1 MKKAIVTGAAGHIG
15 YNVTKVLLA
24 KNYDVHLLVRSI
36 NTNIVELQDAGAK
49 VYPCNLF
56 EVDSYAPIIKDADV
70 LFHLAAENTT
80 SMSNASRV
88 LENTDKLT
96 QVILN
101 ACHEKQVNTVI
112 YTSSVV
118 VIGRSP
124 NPDKP
129 LTEKDVNPFAES
141 PYVLGKMQ
149 AEKFV
154 EQFIKEK
161 NADIRRVY
169 PSWAV
174 GSGDTKL
181 TPPHKVIKEFLEDG
195 APVYF
200 DGGVSIAAVEEIAN
214 GHVAAYEKGKFG
226 ETYIL
231 SGENVTFKEFYKILC
246 ANSKQKM
253 PMLKMPKF
261 AILIASWIFTKLF
274 KLIGKEFPISP
285 EYAQSVVGNYSWY
298 DCSKAKNEL
307 GYQTQ
312 PVEEILKNAV
322 IDANR
327 KILGVHLL
335 GKKTHLTNPHPE
347 QTTRHSDDR
356 SNLLNETNGNTEQI
370 SRFTQND
377 EMLLITGVP
386 GWLGNRMIDI
396 LINGDRFGNHQ
407 SNRKVRVLLEPRFKG
422 LLNLPANY
430 EIVYADITNKEQVNE
445 AVKNVTS
452 VFHLAGAIYPKN
464 IDVLYKVN
472 EEGTKNLVD
481 ACIENNIRRFVF
493 MSTDSIC
500 GNGTKEKPVFDEN
513 TEASPYKNYGK
524 SKYLAEKYI
533 LDKTKEGKIDG
544 TSLRGFWFF
553 GPFAPARQ
561 LTFVNMFYWPRQ
573 IIFGNGRNQRSI
585 SHTDNIIEA
594 FFLIENNPVTYGNW
608 YWIGNDQPHP
618 TVDDIYISIA
628 KALNVK
634 YKPLYIP
641 KFICRGFELLDS
653 ILGKFNYLHPTI
665 HAAGKF
671 DYDIA
676 GNIDK
681 AKRDFGYEPKVTLE
695 DAAKELKGMTS

>member
-1 MKKAIVTGAAGHIG
+1 MPKAIVTGAAGHIG
-15 YNVTKVLLA
+15 YHVTKELLS

-36 NTNIVELQDAGAK
+36 NTNIIELQEAGAK

-56 EVDSYAPIIKDADV
+56 EVESYAAIIKNANV

-96 QVILN
+96 QVVLN
-101 ACHEKQVNTVI
+101 ACHENEVQTVI

-124 NPDKP
+124 NPEKP

-149 AEKFV
+149 AEKYV
-154 EQFIKEK
+154 ENFIAQH
-161 NADIRRVY
+161 NYDIRRVY

-174 GSGDTKL
+174 GNHDTKL
-181 TPPHKVIKEFLEDG
+181 TPPHKVIKDFLEKG
-195 APVYF
+195 TPVYF
-200 DGGVSIAAVEEIAN
+200 DGGISIAAVEEIAK
-214 GHVAAYEKGKFG
+214 GHVLAYEKGKFG

-231 SGENVTFKEFYKILC
+231 SGENITFKKLYELLV
-246 ANSKQKM
+246 ANSRQKM
-253 PMLKMPKF
+253 PLIKMPKF
-261 AILIASWIFTKLF
+261 AIVAAAWIFTKLF
-274 KLIGKEFPISP
+274 KLLGKEFPISP
-285 EYAQSVVGNYSWY
+285 EYAKAVAGSYSWY

-312 PVEEILKNAV
+312 PVDEILKNAV
-322 IDANR
+322 QDANR

-335 GKKTHLTNPHPE
+335 GKKTNTIHHHN
-347 QTTRHSDDR
+347 DDKDG
-356 SNLLNETNGNTEQI
+356 T
-370 SRFTQND
+370 
-377 EMLLITGVP
+377 LLITGVP

-396 LINGDRFGNHQ
+396 LINGDRFGNNQ

-422 LLNLPANY
+422 LLNLPPNY
-430 EIVYADITNKEQVNE
+430 EIVYADITNKEQVGE
-445 AVKNVTS
+445 AVKNVTA

-464 IDVLYKVN
+464 IDVLYVVN

-481 ACIENNIRRFVF
+481 ACIENNVRRFVF
-493 MSTDSIC
+493 MSTDSTC
-500 GNGTKEKPVFDEN
+500 GYGTKDKPVFDEN
-513 TEASPYKNYGK
+513 TEASPYKNYGN

-561 LTFVNMFYWPRQ
+561 LTFVNIFYWPRQ
-573 IIFGNGRNQRSI
+573 IVFGNGKNLRSI

-594 FFLIENNPVTYGNW
+594 FFKVENNSATFGNW

-618 TVDDIYISIA
+618 TVDDIYTSIA
-628 KALNVK
+628 NALGVK
-634 YKPLYIP
+634 YKPFYIP
-641 KFICRGFELLDS
+641 KLFCRCFELLDTF
-653 ILGKFNYLHPTI
+653 LGKFNYLHPTI

-681 AKRDFGYEPKVTLE
+681 AKRDFGYIPKVTLQ
-695 DAAKELKGMTS
+695 DAAKELKEMSS

>member
-1 MKKAIVTGAAGHIG
+1 MQRAIVTGAAGHIG
-15 YNVTKVLLA
+15 YHVTKILLSR
-24 KNYDVHLLVRSI
+24 NYEVHLLVRSI
-36 NTNIVELQDAGAK
+36 NTNIIELEEAGAK

-56 EVDSYAPIIKDADV
+56 EVSSYAAIIQDADV

-96 QVILN
+96 QAVLN
-101 ACHEKQVNTVI
+101 ACHENSVKTVI

-124 NPDKP
+124 DPDKL
-129 LTEKDVNPFAES
+129 LTEKDINPFPES

-149 AEKFV
+149 AEKYV
-154 EQFIKEK
+154 SDFIQKY
-161 NADIRRVY
+161 NYDIRRVY

-174 GSGDTKL
+174 GPNDPRL
-181 TPPHKVIKEFLEDG
+181 TPPHKVIKDFLEKG

-200 DGGVSIAAVEEIAN
+200 DGGISIAAVEEIAK
-214 GHVAAYEKGKFG
+214 GHVLAYEKGKFG

-231 SGENVTFKEFYKILC
+231 SGENITFKRLYELLV
-246 ANSKQKM
+246 ANSSQKM
-253 PMLKMPKF
+253 PLLKMPKF
-261 AILIASWIFTKLF
+261 AIVVAAWIFTKLF
-274 KLIGKEFPISP
+274 KIIGKEFPISP
-285 EYAQSVVGNYSWY
+285 QYAKAVAGTFSWY

-307 GYQTQ
+307 GYQNR
-312 PVEEILKNAV
+312 PVEEILKSAV
-322 IDANR
+322 LEANR

-335 GKKTHLTNPHPE
+335 GKKTKCHFE
-347 QTTRHSDDR
+347 R
-356 SNLLNETNGNTEQI
+356 SEKTSENTAVLNKISPISGNDNRDET
-370 SRFTQND
+370 
-377 EMLLITGVP
+377 LLITGVP

-396 LINGDRFGNHQ
+396 MINGDRFGNHKT
-407 SNRKVRVLLEPRFKG
+407 NRKVRVLLEPRFKG
-422 LLNLPANY
+422 LLSLPSNY
-430 EIVYADITNKEQVNE
+430 EIVYADITNKQQVNE
-445 AVKNVTS
+445 AVKNVST

-481 ACIENNIRRFVF
+481 ACIEQKVRRFIF
-493 MSTDSIC
+493 MSTDSTC
-500 GNGTKEKPVFDEN
+500 GHGTAEQPVFNEH
-513 TEASPYKNYGK
+513 TAATPYKNYGK

-573 IIFGNGRNQRSI
+573 LVFGNGKNLRSI

-594 FFLIENNPVTYGNW
+594 FFQAEKNPTTYGNW

-618 TVDDIYISIA
+618 KVDDIYNSIA
-628 KALNVK
+628 NALGVP

-641 KFICRGFELLDS
+641 KFMCRCFELLDS
-653 ILGKFNYLHPTI
+653 FLGKFNWLHPTI

-676 GNIDK
+676 GDIDK
-681 AKRDFGYEPKVTLE
+681 AKRDFGYSPKVTLE
-695 DAAKELKGMTS
+695 DAAKELKELSV

>member
-1 MKKAIVTGAAGHIG
+1 MPKAIVTGAAGHIG
-15 YNVTKVLLA
+15 YHVTKVLLS

-36 NTNIVELQDAGAK
+36 NTNIIELQESGAK

-56 EVDSYAPIIKDADV
+56 ETDSYAAIIKDADV

-96 QVILN
+96 QVVLN
-101 ACHEKQVNTVI
+101 ACHENQVKTVI

-124 NPDKP
+124 VAEK
-129 LTEKDVNPFAES
+129 LRTEKDVNPFPES

-149 AEKFV
+149 AEKYV
-154 EQFIKEK
+154 TDFISKH
-161 NADIRRVY
+161 NYDIRRVY

-174 GSGDTKL
+174 GSNDPRL
-181 TPPHKVIKEFLEDG
+181 TPPHKVIKDFLEKG

-200 DGGVSIAAVEEIAN
+200 DGGISIAAVEEIAK
-214 GHVAAYEKGKFG
+214 GHVLAYEKGKFA
-226 ETYIL
+226 ENYIL
-231 SGENVTFKEFYKILC
+231 SGENITFKKLYELLVT
-246 ANSKQKM
+246 NSRQKM
-253 PMLKMPKF
+253 PALKMPKF
-261 AILIASWIFTKLF
+261 TIVIASWIFSKIF
-274 KLIGKEFPISP
+274 KLLGKEFPISP
-285 EYAQSVVGNYSWY
+285 EYAKAVVGTYSWY

-322 IDANR
+322 ADANR
-327 KILGVHLL
+327 KILGVYLL
-335 GKKTHLTNPHPE
+335 GKKTHLTPHSSPNGE
-347 QTTRHSDDR
+347 GKSSLLDR
-356 SNLLNETNGNTEQI
+356 GEVAET
-370 SRFTQND
+370 
-377 EMLLITGVP
+377 LLITGVP

-396 LINGDRFGNHQ
+396 LINGDRFGKYA

-422 LLNLPANY
+422 YLSLPSNY
-430 EIVYADITNKEQVNE
+430 EIVYADITNKQQVSD
-445 AVKNVTS
+445 AVKGVTA

-481 ACIENNIRRFVF
+481 ACIENQVRRIVF
-493 MSTDSIC
+493 MSTDSTC
-500 GNGTKEKPVFDEN
+500 GHGTDAKPVFDEH
-513 TEASPYKNYGK
+513 TMATPYKNYGK

-561 LTFVNMFYWPRQ
+561 LTFVNMFHWPRQ
-573 IIFGNGRNQRSI
+573 LVFGNGKNLRSI

-594 FFLIENNPVTYGNW
+594 FFQVENNPATFGNW
-608 YWIGNDQPHP
+608 YWIGNDQSHP
-618 TVDDIYISIA
+618 TVDIIYSTIA
-628 KALNVK
+628 HALGVT
-634 YKPLYIP
+634 YKPFYIP
-641 KFICRGFELLDS
+641 KFMCRGFELFDTF
-653 ILGKFNYLHPTI
+653 LGKFNYLHPTI

-681 AKRDFGYEPKVTLE
+681 AKRDFEYEPKVTLE
-695 DAAKELKGMTS
+695 DAAKELKEMTS

>member
-1 MKKAIVTGAAGHIG
+1 MPAQKCI
-15 YNVTKVLLA
+15 LA
-24 KNYDVHLLVRSI
+24 TSLRR
-36 NTNIVELQDAGAK
+36 T
-49 VYPCNLF
+49 
-56 EVDSYAPIIKDADV
+56 SYAAIIKDADV

-96 QVILN
+96 QTVLQ
-101 ACHEKQVNTVI
+101 ACHENTVKTVI

-118 VIGRSP
+118 VIGRSADA
-124 NPDKP
+124 NRP

-154 EQFIKEK
+154 ANFIQQH
-161 NADIRRVY
+161 NYDIRRVY

-174 GSGDTKL
+174 GGNDPKL
-181 TPPHKVIKEFLEDG
+181 TPPHKVIKDFLEKG

-200 DGGVSIAAVEEIAN
+200 DGGISIAAVEEIAK
-214 GHVAAYEKGKFG
+214 GHVLAYEKGKFG

-231 SGENVTFKEFYKILC
+231 SGENITFKKLYELLV
-246 ANSKQKM
+246 ANSRQKM
-253 PMLKMPKF
+253 PLLKLPKF
-261 AILIASWIFTKLF
+261 AIVLASWIFTNIF
-274 KLIGKEFPISP
+274 KLLGKEFPISP
-285 EYAQSVVGNYSWY
+285 EYAKAVVGSFSWY

-322 IDANR
+322 TDANR

-335 GKKTHLTNPHPE
+335 GKKT
-347 QTTRHSDDR
+347 S
-356 SNLLNETNGNTEQI
+356 I
-370 SRFTQND
+370 SRHCEQSEAILTDGFVPRHD
-377 EMLLITGVP
+377 DILLITGVP

-396 LINGDRFGNHQ
+396 LINGDRFGHHQ

-430 EIVYADITNKEQVNE
+430 EIVYADITNKQQVVE
-445 AVKNVTS
+445 AVKNVTT
-452 VFHLAGAIYPKN
+452 VFHLAGAIYPKQ

-481 ACIENNIRRFVF
+481 ACIENNVRRILF
-493 MSTDSIC
+493 MSTDSTC
-500 GNGTKEKPVFDEN
+500 GHGTDAQPVFDEN
-513 TEASPYKNYGK
+513 TEATPYKNYGK

-561 LTFVNMFYWPRQ
+561 LTFVNMFHWPRQ
-573 IIFGNGRNQRSI
+573 IVFGNGKNLRSI
-585 SHTDNIIEA
+585 SHTDNTIEA
-594 FFLIENNPVTYGNW
+594 FFQAEKNPATFGNW

-618 TVDDIYISIA
+618 NVDGIYTAIA
-628 KALNVK
+628 NALGVP
-634 YKPLYIP
+634 YKPFYIP
-641 KFICRGFELLDS
+641 KIMCRGFELFDD

-695 DAAKELKGMTS
+695 DAAKELKELTA

>member
-1 MKKAIVTGAAGHIG
+1 MQKAIITGAAGHIG
-15 YNVTKVLLA
+15 YNVTKVLLE
-24 KNYDVHLLVRSI
+24 KNYDVHLLIRSSNV
-36 NTNIVELQDAGAK
+36 NTIELEQLGAK
-49 VYPCNLF
+49 IYPCNLF

-80 SMSNASRV
+80 SMANAARV

-96 QVILN
+96 RVILN
-101 ACHEKQVNTVI
+101 ACHENQVKTVI

-118 VIGRSP
+118 VIGRSADA
-124 NPDKP
+124 NKP
-129 LTEKDVNPFAES
+129 LNENDTVKFPES
-141 PYVLGKMQ
+141 PYVQGKLL
-149 AEKFV
+149 AEQYV
-154 EQFIKEK
+154 SQFIKDK

-174 GSGDTKL
+174 GAGDTKL
-181 TPPHKVIKEFLEDG
+181 TPPHKVIKDFLEKG
-195 APVYF
+195 TPVYF
-200 DGGVSIAAVEEIAN
+200 DGGISINDVVEIAK
-214 GHVAAYEKGKFG
+214 GHVAAYEKGKFA

-231 SGENVTFKEFYKILC
+231 SGENITFKKFYEILC

-253 PMLKMPKF
+253 PKLKMPKF
-261 AILIASWIFTKLF
+261 VIYMASWIFSKLF

-285 EYAQSVVGNYSWY
+285 EYVQSVVGNYSWY

-307 GYQTQ
+307 GYTVK
-312 PVEEILKNAV
+312 PVEEVLAAAV
-322 IDANR
+322 QEANR
-327 KILGVHLL
+327 RILGTILL
-335 GKKTHLTNPHPE
+335 GKKTNLTPNPSPLGE
-347 QTTRHSDDR
+347 GKSSLLDR
-356 SNLLNETNGNTEQI
+356 GEATET
-370 SRFTQND
+370 
-377 EMLLITGVP
+377 LLITGVP

-407 SNRKVRVLLEPRFKG
+407 SNRKVRVMLEPRFKG
-422 LLNLPANY
+422 LLNLPSNY
-430 EIVYADITNKEQVNE
+430 EIVFADITNKEQVNE
-445 AVKNVTS
+445 VVKNVTS

-481 ACIENNIRRFVF
+481 ACIENKVRRFVF
-493 MSTDSIC
+493 MSTDSTC
-500 GNGTKEKPVFDEN
+500 GHGTNEKPVFDEN
-513 TEASPYKNYGK
+513 TIATPYKNYGN
-524 SKYLAEKYI
+524 SKYLAEKYL

-573 IIFGNGRNQRSI
+573 IVFGNGKNLRSI

-594 FFLIENNPVTYGNW
+594 FFQVEKNPTTFGNW
-608 YWIGNDQPHP
+608 YWIGNDKSHA
-618 TVDDIYISIA
+618 TVDDIYASIA
-628 KALNVK
+628 TALNVN

-641 KFICRGFELLDS
+641 KLMCRGFELFDT

-676 GNIDK
+676 GDIDK
-681 AKRDFGYEPKVTLE
+681 AKRDFGYTPKVTLQ
-695 DAAKELKGMTS
+695 DAAKELKEMTLR

>member
-1 MKKAIVTGAAGHIG
+1 MPKVIVTGAAGHIG
-15 YNVTKVLLA
+15 YHVTKVLLS

-36 NTNIVELQDAGAK
+36 NTNIIELQEAGAK

-56 EVDSYAPIIKDADV
+56 ETDSYAALIKDADV

-96 QVILN
+96 QVVLN
-101 ACHEKQVNTVI
+101 ACHENGVQTVI

-149 AEKFV
+149 AEKYV
-154 EQFIKEK
+154 ENFIAQH
-161 NADIRRVY
+161 NYDIRRVY

-174 GSGDTKL
+174 GNHDPKL
-181 TPPHKVIKEFLEDG
+181 TPPHKVIKDFLEKG

-200 DGGVSIAAVEEIAN
+200 DGGISIAAVEEIAK
-214 GHVAAYEKGKFG
+214 GHVLAYEKGKFG

-231 SGENVTFKEFYKILC
+231 SGENITFKKLYQLLV
-246 ANSKQKM
+246 ANSRQKM
-253 PMLKMPKF
+253 PLVKMPKF
-261 AILIASWIFTKLF
+261 AIVIAAWIFTKLF

-285 EYAQSVVGNYSWY
+285 EYAKAVAGSYSWY

-322 IDANR
+322 LDANR
-327 KILGVHLL
+327 KILGVNLL
-335 GKKTHLTNPHPE
+335 GKKT
-347 QTTRHSDDR
+347 
-356 SNLLNETNGNTEQI
+356 NTVYHQAEY
-370 SRFTQND
+370 ND
-377 EMLLITGVP
+377 GILLITGVP

-422 LLNLPANY
+422 YLNLPANY
-430 EIVYADITNKEQVNE
+430 EIVYADITNKEQVKE

-452 VFHLAGAIYPKN
+452 IFHLAGAIYPKN
-464 IDVLYKVN
+464 INVLYKVN

-481 ACIENNIRRFVF
+481 ACIENNVRRFVF
-493 MSTDSIC
+493 MSTDSTC
-500 GNGTKEKPVFDEN
+500 GHGTKDKPVFDEN
-513 TEASPYKNYGK
+513 TVSTPYKNYGK

-561 LTFVNMFYWPRQ
+561 LTFVNMFHWPRQ
-573 IIFGNGRNQRSI
+573 IVFGNGKNLRSI

-594 FFLIENNPVTYGNW
+594 FFQVENNPATFGNW

-618 TVDDIYISIA
+618 TVDDIYTNIA
-628 KALNVK
+628 TALGVK
-634 YKPLYIP
+634 YKPFYIP
-641 KFICRGFELLDS
+641 KLFCRCFELLDTF
-653 ILGKFNYLHPTI
+653 LGKFNYLHPTI

-681 AKRDFGYEPKVTLE
+681 AKHDFGYVPKVTLQ
-695 DAAKELKGMTS
+695 DAAKELKEMSS

>member
-1 MKKAIVTGAAGHIG
+1 M
-15 YNVTKVLLA
+15 
-24 KNYDVHLLVRSI
+24 
-36 NTNIVELQDAGAK
+36 
-49 VYPCNLF
+49 
-56 EVDSYAPIIKDADV
+56 
-70 LFHLAAENTT
+70 
-80 SMSNASRV
+80 
-88 LENTDKLT
+88 
-96 QVILN
+96 
-101 ACHEKQVNTVI
+101 
-112 YTSSVV
+112 V
-118 VIGRSP
+118 VIGRSSDA
-124 NPDKP
+124 NRP

-154 EQFIKEK
+154 ANFIQQH
-161 NADIRRVY
+161 NYDIRRVY

-174 GSGDTKL
+174 GGNDPKL
-181 TPPHKVIKEFLEDG
+181 TPPHKVIKDFLEKG

-200 DGGVSIAAVEEIAN
+200 DGGISIAAVEEIAK
-214 GHVAAYEKGKFG
+214 GHVLAYEKGKFG

-231 SGENVTFKEFYKILC
+231 SGENITFKKLYELLV
-246 ANSKQKM
+246 ANSRQKM
-253 PMLKMPKF
+253 PMLKLPKF
-261 AILIASWIFTKLF
+261 AIVIASWIFTNIF
-274 KLIGKEFPISP
+274 KLLGKEFPISP
-285 EYAQSVVGNYSWY
+285 EYAKAVVGSFSWY

-322 IDANR
+322 TDANR

-335 GKKTHLTNPHPE
+335 GKKTSCHFE
-347 QTTRHSDDR
+347 R
-356 SNLLNETNGNTEQI
+356 SEKSFENVVMQNKISPFSRNDNSGET
-370 SRFTQND
+370 
-377 EMLLITGVP
+377 LLITGVP

-396 LINGDRFGNHQ
+396 LINGDRFGHHQ

-430 EIVYADITNKEQVNE
+430 EIVYADITNKQQVVE
-445 AVKNVTS
+445 AVKNVTT
-452 VFHLAGAIYPKN
+452 VFHLAGAIYPKQ

-481 ACIENNIRRFVF
+481 ACIENNVRRILF
-493 MSTDSIC
+493 MSTDSTC
-500 GNGTKEKPVFDEN
+500 GHGTDAQPVFDEN
-513 TEASPYKNYGK
+513 TEATPYKNYGK

-561 LTFVNMFYWPRQ
+561 LTFVNMFHWPRQ
-573 IIFGNGRNQRSI
+573 IVFGNGKNLRSI

-594 FFLIENNPVTYGNW
+594 FFQAEKNPATFGNW

-618 TVDDIYISIA
+618 NVDGIYTAIA
-628 KALNVK
+628 HALGVP
-634 YKPLYIP
+634 YKPFYIP
-641 KFICRGFELLDS
+641 KIMCRGFELFDD

-695 DAAKELKGMTS
+695 DAAKELREMTA

>member
-1 MKKAIVTGAAGHIG
+1 MPKAIVTGAAGHIG
-15 YNVTKVLLA
+15 YHVTKVLLE
-24 KNYDVHLLVRSI
+24 KHYDLHLLVRSI
-36 NTNIVELQDAGAK
+36 NTNIIELQEAGAK

-56 EVDSYAPIIKDADV
+56 ETDSYAAIIQDADV

-96 QVILN
+96 QTVLQ
-101 ACHEKQVNTVI
+101 ACHENAVKTVI

-124 NPDKP
+124 DVNRP
-129 LTEKDVNPFAES
+129 LMEKDVNPFAES

-154 EQFIKEK
+154 ANFIQQH
-161 NADIRRVY
+161 NYDIRRVY

-174 GSGDTKL
+174 GGNDPKL
-181 TPPHKVIKEFLEDG
+181 TPPHKVIKDFLEKG

-200 DGGVSIAAVEEIAN
+200 DGGISIAAVEEIAK
-214 GHVAAYEKGKFG
+214 GHVLAYEKGKFG

-231 SGENVTFKEFYKILC
+231 SGENITFKKLYELLV
-246 ANSKQKM
+246 ANSRQKM
-253 PMLKMPKF
+253 PLLKLPKF
-261 AILIASWIFTKLF
+261 AIVLASWIFTNIF
-274 KLIGKEFPISP
+274 KLLGKEFPISP
-285 EYAQSVVGNYSWY
+285 EYAKAVVGSFSWY

-322 IDANR
+322 TDANR

-335 GKKTHLTNPHPE
+335 GKKTKTNSHPE
-347 QTTRHSDDR
+347 LTPRHPELVSESD
-356 SNLLNETNGNTEQI
+356 T
-370 SRFTQND
+370 
-377 EMLLITGVP
+377 LLITGVP

-396 LINGDRFGNHQ
+396 LINGDRFGHHQ

-430 EIVYADITNKEQVNE
+430 EIVYADITNKQQVLE
-445 AVKNVTS
+445 AVKNVTT
-452 VFHLAGAIYPKN
+452 VFHLAGAIYPKQ

-481 ACIENNIRRFVF
+481 ACIENNVRRILF
-493 MSTDSIC
+493 MSTDSTC
-500 GNGTKEKPVFDEN
+500 GHGTDAQPVFDEN
-513 TEASPYKNYGK
+513 TEATPYKNYGK

-561 LTFVNMFYWPRQ
+561 LTFVNMFHWPRQ
-573 IIFGNGRNQRSI
+573 IVFGNGKNLRSI
-585 SHTDNIIEA
+585 SHTDNTIEA
-594 FFLIENNPVTYGNW
+594 FFQAEKNPATFGNW

-618 TVDDIYISIA
+618 NVDGIYTAIA
-628 KALNVK
+628 NALGVP
-634 YKPLYIP
+634 YKPFYIP
-641 KFICRGFELLDS
+641 KIMCRGFEVFDD

-695 DAAKELKGMTS
+695 DAAKELKELTA

>member
-1 MKKAIVTGAAGHIG
+1 MPKAIVTGAAGHIG
-15 YNVTKVLLA
+15 YHVTKVLLA
-24 KNYDVHLLVRSI
+24 KHYDVHLLVRSI
-36 NTNIVELQDAGAK
+36 NTNIIELQNAGAK

-56 EVDSYAPIIKDADV
+56 ETNSYSAIIKDADV

-96 QVILN
+96 QTVLQ
-101 ACHEKQVNTVI
+101 ACHENTVKTVI

-118 VIGRSP
+118 VIGRSSDA
-124 NPDKP
+124 NRP

-154 EQFIKEK
+154 ANFIQQH
-161 NADIRRVY
+161 NYDIRRVY

-174 GSGDTKL
+174 GGNDPKL
-181 TPPHKVIKEFLEDG
+181 TPPHKVIKDFLEKG

-200 DGGVSIAAVEEIAN
+200 DGGISIAAVEEIAK
-214 GHVAAYEKGKFG
+214 GHVLAYEKGKFG

-231 SGENVTFKEFYKILC
+231 SGENITFKKLYELLV
-246 ANSKQKM
+246 ANSRQKM
-253 PMLKMPKF
+253 PMLKLPKF
-261 AILIASWIFTKLF
+261 AIVLASWIFTNIF
-274 KLIGKEFPISP
+274 KLLGKEFPISP
-285 EYAQSVVGNYSWY
+285 EYAKAVVGSFSWY

-322 IDANR
+322 TDANR

-335 GKKTHLTNPHPE
+335 GKKTNTNSHPE
-347 QTTRHSDDR
+347 LTPLHPELTPRHPELVSG
-356 SNLLNETNGNTEQI
+356 SET
-370 SRFTQND
+370 
-377 EMLLITGVP
+377 LLITGVP

-396 LINGDRFGNHQ
+396 LINGDRFGHHQ

-430 EIVYADITNKEQVNE
+430 EIVYADITNKQQVVE
-445 AVKNVTS
+445 AVKNVTT
-452 VFHLAGAIYPKN
+452 VFHLAGAIYPKQ

-481 ACIENNIRRFVF
+481 ACIENNVRRILF
-493 MSTDSIC
+493 MSTDSTC
-500 GNGTKEKPVFDEN
+500 GHGTDAQPVFDEN
-513 TEASPYKNYGK
+513 TEATPYKNYGK

-561 LTFVNMFYWPRQ
+561 LTFVNMFHWPRQ
-573 IIFGNGRNQRSI
+573 IVFGNGKNLRSI
-585 SHTDNIIEA
+585 SHTDNTIEA
-594 FFLIENNPVTYGNW
+594 FFQAEKNPATFGNW

-618 TVDDIYISIA
+618 NVDGIYTAIA
-628 KALNVK
+628 NALGVP
-634 YKPLYIP
+634 YKPFYIP
-641 KFICRGFELLDS
+641 KIMCRGFELFDD
-653 ILGKFNYLHPTI
+653 ILEKFNYLHPTI

-695 DAAKELKGMTS
+695 DAAKELKELTA